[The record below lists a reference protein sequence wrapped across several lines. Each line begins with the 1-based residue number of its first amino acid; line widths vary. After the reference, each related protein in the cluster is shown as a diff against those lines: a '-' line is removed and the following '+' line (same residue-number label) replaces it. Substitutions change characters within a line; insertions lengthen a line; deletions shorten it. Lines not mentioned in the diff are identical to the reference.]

1 MTTMTLPVVVDQ
13 DSTPVRSTPYHVTGR
28 RVLRSE
34 WTKFWSVRSPRWT
47 LLAAVA
53 LTVGLGALIS
63 AVRASHHLNAQDL
76 ANFNPTSVSLSGM
89 TIAELAIGVLGIL
102 VITGEYATGMIRSSL
117 TVVPKRL
124 PVLWS
129 KIAVTASTAFG
140 VMLAAS
146 MGAFFI
152 GQALLSSH
160 GLGTTIGAPGALR
173 SVVGAALTVSVV
185 SVIGV
190 GLGAVL
196 RNTAA
201 AISTFVGVFFV
212 LPPLLELLPSSISTN
227 LSPYMPSNAA
237 SALFGGDSTGSS
249 TLSPWAGF
257 AVLCG
262 YAVAIVAAAAWRL
275 RKTDA

>member
-1 MTTMTLPVVVDQ
+1 M
-13 DSTPVRSTPYHVTGR
+13 
-28 RVLRSE
+28 LRSE
-34 WTKFWSVRSPRWT
+34 WTKFWSLRSTRWT
-47 LLAAVA
+47 LLAAVV

-89 TIAELAIGVLGIL
+89 TFAAAGHRRPRHPGHHRRIR
-102 VITGEYATGMIRSSL
+102 TGMIRSSL